1 MAKVLEDAAR
11 NGDYNILRQMTSI
24 FLQCWREYAEHLKQF
39 ALTEDADKN
48 ASDFAE
54 EIKAI
59 LQKIK
64 VAAEDM
70 DIDALDALLKELEQY
85 QFEGTQEELF
95 LSIKKAI
102 INFDVESLQTLCDC

>member
-1 MAKVLEDAAR
+1 
-11 NGDYNILRQMTSI
+11 
-24 FLQCWREYAEHLKQF
+24 
-39 ALTEDADKN
+39 
-48 ASDFAE
+48 
-54 EIKAI
+54 
-59 LQKIK
+59 
-64 VAAEDM
+64 M